1 MKEEKSN
8 STRLIKDWKLI
19 QLEQFLVKQD
29 NRHLS

>member
-19 QLEQFLVKQD
+19 QLEQFLAKQEKW
-29 NRHLS
+29 HLS